1 MNGLANK
8 ATGDVLELAN
18 DDLFLY
24 PGCVDGTIAVLAN
37 QPNVALVGARLRDKN
52 GLLTQAEIQFD
63 SQDSS
68 YHPLDRLVESSK
80 PRSSPRS
87 PLAAVTGA
95 LQWIRRG
102 AF

>member
-8 ATGDVLELAN
+8 ATGDVLKLAN

-52 GLLTQAEIQFD
+52 G
-63 SQDSS
+63 
-68 YHPLDRLVESSK
+68 K
-80 PRSSPRS
+80 
-87 PLAAVTGA
+87 
-95 LQWIRRG
+95 
-102 AF
+102 